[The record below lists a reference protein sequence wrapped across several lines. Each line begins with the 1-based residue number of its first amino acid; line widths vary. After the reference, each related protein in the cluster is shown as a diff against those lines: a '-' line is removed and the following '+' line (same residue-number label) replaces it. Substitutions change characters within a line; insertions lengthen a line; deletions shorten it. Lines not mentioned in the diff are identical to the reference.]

1 MKKIII
7 PLVAVLMCSCGIYK
21 SYQRPEV
28 ETDGLYGPGVET
40 TDTTTLG
47 NLPWREVFT
56 DPKLQALIEEGL
68 ANNTDLQSAQ
78 LRVEEAEATLK
89 SARLSFLPSFNL
101 APQGGVSSFDNS
113 KASWTYN
120 VPITA
125 SWEIDIFSRLR
136 NAKLQAKAL
145 YAQSEEYRRA
155 VQTQLIA
162 GIANYYYTLLMLD
175 EQYAIT
181 SETAENWRE
190 SVETMRAMKEAG
202 MTTEAAVAQSE
213 ATYYSVV
220 NSLRDLE
227 QSLRQTENA
236 FSVLLGSAARTIDRG
251 SLREQT
257 IPEALAVGV
266 PVQMLSNRPDVRAS
280 ENSLMAAYYATA
292 AARSAL
298 YPQLTLSGTLGWTN
312 SAGSIVV
319 NPGKL
324 LLNAAGQL
332 LQPIFNAGAA
342 RAQVKIA
349 KAQQEEALLAY
360 EQSLLNAGQ
369 EVNDALT
376 QCQTAR
382 SKKEFRELQIASLER
397 AVESTALLME
407 HGTSTYLEVL
417 TAQQGLL
424 SARLTQVTDRFDEL
438 QGFVNLYQALGGG
451 RETTQQQ
458 QGGDEAQQ

>member
-220 NSLRDLE
+220 NSLRDLV

-251 SLREQT
+251 
-257 IPEALAVGV
+257 
-266 PVQMLSNRPDVRAS
+266 
-280 ENSLMAAYYATA
+280 
-292 AARSAL
+292 
-298 YPQLTLSGTLGWTN
+298 
-312 SAGSIVV
+312 
-319 NPGKL
+319 
-324 LLNAAGQL
+324 
-332 LQPIFNAGAA
+332 
-342 RAQVKIA
+342 
-349 KAQQEEALLAY
+349 
-360 EQSLLNAGQ
+360 
-369 EVNDALT
+369 
-376 QCQTAR
+376 
-382 SKKEFRELQIASLER
+382 
-397 AVESTALLME
+397 
-407 HGTSTYLEVL
+407 
-417 TAQQGLL
+417 
-424 SARLTQVTDRFDEL
+424 
-438 QGFVNLYQALGGG
+438 
-451 RETTQQQ
+451 
-458 QGGDEAQQ
+458 

>member
-7 PLVAVLMCSCGIYK
+7 LSVAALMCSCGIYK
-21 SYQRPEV
+21 PYSRPEV
-28 ETDGLYGPGVET
+28 QTEGLYGPGIET
-40 TDTTTLG
+40 TDTATLG

-56 DPKLQALIEEGL
+56 DPRLQTLIEEGL

-120 VPITA
+120 IPVTA

-136 NAKLQAKAL
+136 NSKLRAKAL
-145 YAQSEEYRRA
+145 YAQSEEYRQA

-175 EQYAIT
+175 EQYDIT
-181 SETAENWRE
+181 AETAENWRR

-202 MTTEAAVAQSE
+202 MTTQAAVSQSE

-220 NSLRDLE
+220 NSLKDLG
-227 QSLRQTENA
+227 QSIRETENG
-236 FSVLLGSAARTIDRG
+236 FSVLLGSAARNIERGTIA
-251 SLREQT
+251 EQQ
-257 IPEALAVGV
+257 IPEELAVGV
-266 PVQMLSNRPDVRAS
+266 PVQMLSNRPDVRSAES
-280 ENSLMAAYYATA
+280 TLMSAYYATA

-298 YPQLTLSGTLGWTN
+298 YPNLTLSGTVGWTN
-312 SAGSIVV
+312 NAGSLVV

-324 LLNAAGQL
+324 LLNAAASL
-332 LQPIFNAGAA
+332 LQPIFNAGSY

-349 KAQQEEALLAY
+349 KAQQQEALLSY
-360 EQSLLNAGQ
+360 EQTLLNAGK
-369 EVNDALT
+369 EVNDALN

-382 SKKEFRELQIASLER
+382 DKKEYREQQIASLER
-397 AVESTALLME
+397 AVESTELLMK
-407 HGTSTYLEVL
+407 HSTSTYLEVL

-424 SARLTQVTDRFDEL
+424 TARLTQVTDRFDEL

-451 RETTQQQ
+451 RETTQDAPHETQR
-458 QGGDEAQQ
+458 

>member
-1 MKKIII
+1 
-7 PLVAVLMCSCGIYK
+7 
-21 SYQRPEV
+21 
-28 ETDGLYGPGVET
+28 
-40 TDTTTLG
+40 
-47 NLPWREVFT
+47 
-56 DPKLQALIEEGL
+56 
-68 ANNTDLQSAQ
+68 
-78 LRVEEAEATLK
+78 
-89 SARLSFLPSFNL
+89 
-101 APQGGVSSFDNS
+101 
-113 KASWTYN
+113 
-120 VPITA
+120 
-125 SWEIDIFSRLR
+125 
-136 NAKLQAKAL
+136 
-145 YAQSEEYRRA
+145 
-155 VQTQLIA
+155 
-162 GIANYYYTLLMLD
+162 MLD